1 MRDIME
7 YKTVDLKVKDMDVN
21 SKNIN
26 ALVKVLEVGEPKDI
40 PSRFGDRKVSEIK
53 VGDETG
59 CILMSLWNDQIGKVK
74 VGDVIS
80 IENGYI
86 SVVRNSMRLNIGK
99 YGKMLISE
107 EELKDVNEELNVSDK
122 HVEGAPRRGFSGGRS
137 GGRRRY

>member
-1 MRDIME
+1 ME
-7 YKTVDLKVKDMDVN
+7 YKTVNLKVKDMDVN
-21 SKNIN
+21 SKNVN
-26 ALVKVLEVGEPKDI
+26 TLVKVLEVGEPKGI
-40 PSRFGDRKVSEIK
+40 PSRFGDKKVSEVK

-59 CILMSLWNDQIGKVK
+59 CILMSLWNDQISKVK
-74 VGDVIS
+74 VGDVLS

-107 EELKDVNEELNVSDK
+107 EEIDEVNESLNMSDK
-122 HVEGAPRRGFSGGRS
+122 HVEGVQRRSYG

>member
-1 MRDIME
+1 ME
-7 YKTVDLKVKDMDVN
+7 NKTVDLKIKDLNVN

-40 PSRFGDRKVSEIK
+40 PSRFGDKKVSEVK

-59 CILMSLWNDQIGKVK
+59 CILMSLWNDQIGKVN

-107 EELKDVNEELNVSDK
+107 EELKDVSEELNISDQ
-122 HVEGAPRRGFSGGRS
+122 HVEGAQKRGFG

>member
-1 MRDIME
+1 ME
-7 YKTVDLKVKDMDVN
+7 HKTVDLKIKDLNVN

-40 PSRFGDRKVSEIK
+40 PSRFGDKKVSEVK

-107 EELKDVNEELNVSDK
+107 EELKDVNEEVNISDQ
-122 HVEGAPRRGFSGGRS
+122 HVEGAQKRGFG

>member
-1 MRDIME
+1 ME
-7 YKTVDLKVKDMDVN
+7 HKTVDLKIKDLNVN

-40 PSRFGDRKVSEIK
+40 PSRFGDKKVSEVK

-59 CILMSLWNDQIGKVK
+59 CILMSLWNDQIGKVN

-107 EELKDVNEELNVSDK
+107 EELKDVNEEVNISDQ
-122 HVEGAPRRGFSGGRS
+122 HVEGAQKRGFG